1 MKIQKILYS
10 CVICFISFVVEA
22 SGTVDFV
29 SNDLGLNPANL
40 PFAKSLAD
48 YRGAVMMYS
57 EETNSLT
64 GLKIDWY
71 QIDALSAREKEA
83 VRKQVQYGFAD
94 GKLVAV
100 QISKMEFSLDAEKTV
115 KTKKALDGL
124 LADFRKLDGSGL
136 VRHDKDL
143 QISYEG
149 LCTTMENI
157 AARITIVL
165 PNVAATQDKS
175 TGSISTAS
183 VTSSGKTSD

>member
-1 MKIQKILYS
+1 
-10 CVICFISFVVEA
+10 
-22 SGTVDFV
+22 
-29 SNDLGLNPANL
+29 
-40 PFAKSLAD
+40 
-48 YRGAVMMYS
+48 VMMYS